1 MISELFFHNVRKD
14 ILWHLQDVSRME
26 KGVKRAHHRHAPCAS
41 HLRSKRCAKL
51 KGSCSSEDLGTPR
64 LRLAFSRG
72 GVVSD
77 VGLIRHV
84 AREDVRTTA
93 VYGTTRPDTS
103 ASHLWSAEL
112 RYCFSRR
119 SRIRSTNPANM
130 RLQIAVQHVRLDRKV
145 RQFTITTKTFRWE
158 HLPIGNPL
166 SRL

>member
-41 HLRSKRCAKL
+41 HLRSKRRAKL

-77 VGLIRHV
+77 VGHIRHV

-93 VYGTTRPDTS
+93 VYGDDTTGHLRL
-103 ASHLWSAEL
+103 ASLV
-112 RYCFSRR
+112 SR
-119 SRIRSTNPANM
+119 AA
-130 RLQIAVQHVRLDRKV
+130 LLL
-145 RQFTITTKTFRWE
+145 FTA
-158 HLPIGNPL
+158 L
-166 SRL
+166 SD